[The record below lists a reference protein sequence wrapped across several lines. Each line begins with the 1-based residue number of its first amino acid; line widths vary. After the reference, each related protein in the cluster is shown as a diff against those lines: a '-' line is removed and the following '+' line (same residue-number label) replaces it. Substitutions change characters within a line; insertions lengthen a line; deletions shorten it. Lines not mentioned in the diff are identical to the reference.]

1 MLIPTVILFCIS
13 MGITIRQ
20 GNQALCA
27 TADNNLSSVQENI
40 NLVINNALYQHDL
53 MTNNPQL
60 NLALQKVLLFSAMDY
75 SDYIFLNSMKAILA
89 SIANSHPYISS
100 IYLYLD
106 HYTDFFSSSNG
117 SSM

>member
-1 MLIPTVILFCIS
+1 

-89 SIANSHPYISS
+89 SIANSHPCL
-100 IYLYLD
+100 LY
-106 HYTDFFSSSNG
+106 TSRCV
-117 SSM
+117 